1 MAKKRGNNEG
11 SIFQLPDGRWRA
23 TVSLGYRNGKRWRK
37 VFEASTRQEVQQKLT
52 TALGNKQRGM
62 PIAMQRQT
70 LGQFLNSW
78 LADVVKAN
86 VKPKTHRTY
95 SDLCRLHLIPG
106 LGKRPLAHLSPQS
119 IQAFLNEKLNYV
131 SCPQCGR
138 RLQLAG
144 FAEHQVIEHPD
155 KAATT
160 RNPALSARTVKH
172 LLVTLRGALNVAVKW
187 DLVARNVAAL
197 VDPPKVTKPELK
209 VFTPEQARAFTQAI
223 KSERLEALFATA
235 ISLACRQGEALGLQW
250 PDVDLEIGTLT
261 VRRALQRVNRKL
273 ESVPTKADKVHTI
286 TLPAV
291 TISALA
297 AHRLR
302 QDEERQ
308 SAGAE
313 WRETG
318 FVFTTRIGTPL
329 DARGVIRTFDR
340 ILKSAGL
347 PKIRFH
353 DLRHSAA
360 TLLLAQGVSPRYVS
374 ELLAHSSVSFTMQT
388 YAHVLDQTKREVA
401 AQMDAIL
408 NPVATSLATVTAAKP
423 AS

>member
-1 MAKKRGNNEG
+1 MKKKRGSNEG
-11 SIFQLPDGRWRA
+11 TIFKLPDGRWRA
-23 TVSLGYRNGKRWRK
+23 MVNLGYRNGKRWRK
-37 VFEASTRQEVQQKLT
+37 PIEARTRQDVQQRLT
-52 TALGNKQRGM
+52 AALRD
-62 PIAMQRQT
+62 RQ
-70 LGQFLNSW
+70 LGFNISPERQNVGEFLNSW
-78 LADVVKAN
+78 LAAVVKPS

-95 SDLCRLHLIPG
+95 SDLCKLHLIPG
-106 LGKRPLAHLSPQS
+106 LGRRSLAQLSPQNV
-119 IQAFLNEKLNYV
+119 QAFLNEKLNYV
-131 SCPQCGR
+131 PCPHCGR
-138 RLQLAG
+138 RLQVAG
-144 FAEHQVIEHPD
+144 FNEHQITEHPD
-155 KAATT
+155 KVATT

-187 DLVARNVAAL
+187 DLVARNVADL
-197 VDPPKVTKPELK
+197 VDPPKVTKPELR
-209 VFTPEQARAFTQAI
+209 VFTPEQARAFIQAI
-223 KSERLEALFATA
+223 EGERLEALFATA

-250 PDVDLEIGTLT
+250 PDVDLAIGTLT
-261 VRRALQRVNRKL
+261 VRQALQRVDGKL
-273 ESVPTKADKVHTI
+273 ECVPTKADKVHTI

-308 SAGAE
+308 SAGAQ
-313 WRETG
+313 WRESG

-329 DARGVIRTFDR
+329 DARCVIRTFDR

-388 YAHVLDQTKREVA
+388 YAHVLDRTKREVA

-423 AS
+423 AN